1 MRKRLFAIVVFAA
14 VFIVLSCLP
23 VIPIRSAPVTPQP
36 VYSLRTVSLAEMVW
50 KFGQVGVSYRF
61 GWYTCLVM
69 LTLMAAGLVISV
81 YISKRWGSLL
91 KN

>member
-1 MRKRLFAIVVFAA
+1 MRNCLRVIVKYVA

-23 VIPIRSAPVTPQP
+23 IIPIHTAPVIPKPIYTLRSI
-36 VYSLRTVSLAEMVW
+36 SFLEMVW

-69 LTLMAAGLVISV
+69 LALMAAGLVISV
-81 YISKRWGSLL
+81 HISKRWRSL
-91 KN
+91 